1 MENKLNDLTICV
13 IGLGYVGFPLALAF
27 SKHFNVV
34 GFDSSSKKI
43 DELKPYNSETFSIR
57 NDDSGICEAD
67 INVIAVPTPVDR
79 HKDPDLGCILSAA
92 QSIGKNLKKGCTVVL
107 ESSVYPGTTE
117 EIVVPEIEKFGWKC
131 GLDFKVGYSPERINP
146 GDPEHGVDKITK
158 LVSGQDDETT
168 SLLKYVYSKVC
179 QRVHVT
185 RNIKTAEAAKI
196 IENTQRDI
204 NIALCNELS
213 MIFARMGIH
222 SDEVLDAAATKW
234 NFARYSPGLVGGH
247 CIPVDPY
254 YLVYKA
260 RELGYHSQVILAG
273 REINDSMP
281 QYVAQQAIRLINDRS
296 RLIKGSKVL
305 IMGLTYKENVPDIR
319 ETPSKEIIK
328 ELSEYGVDIFAHDPL
343 VDDIPGQF
351 GVKPVSDIRALSGLD
366 CVIITVKHSN
376 FNPYTL
382 ADMKAIMKP
391 GPVLVDVRGLFP
403 REEARNEG
411 FSYFSL

>member
-1 MENKLNDLTICV
+1 MQNKLSNITICV

-27 SKHFNVV
+27 SKHFRVI
-34 GFDSSSKKI
+34 GFDASAKRVNEISS
-43 DELKPYNSETFSIR
+43 YNSDNFRIR
-57 NDDSGICEAD
+57 NDDSGINEAD

-92 QSIGKNLKKGCTVVL
+92 QSVGKNLKKGCIVVL

-131 GLDFKVGYSPERINP
+131 GVDFKVGYSPERINP
-146 GDPEHGVDKITK
+146 GDPEHSVDKITK
-158 LVSGQDDETT
+158 LVSGQDEETT
-168 SLLKYVYSKVC
+168 ELLKVVYSKVC
-179 QRVHVT
+179 QKVYAT
-185 RNIKTAEAAKI
+185 SNIKTAEAAKI

-213 MIFARMGIH
+213 MIFARMGLY

-273 REINDSMP
+273 RKINDSMP
-281 QYVAQQAIRLINDRS
+281 QYVAHQAIKLINGRS

-305 IMGLTYKENVPDIR
+305 IMGLTYKENVPDTR

-328 ELSEYGVDIFAHDPL
+328 ELLEYGVDIFAHDPL
-343 VDDIPGQF
+343 VEDILGEF
-351 GVKPVSDIRALSGLD
+351 GVNPVPDIKALKGFD
-366 CVIITVKHSN
+366 CVIITVKHSQ
-376 FNPYTL
+376 FSAYSL
-382 ADMKAIMKP
+382 ADLKAIMKP
-391 GPVLVDVRGLFP
+391 GPVLVDVRGLFR
-403 REEARNEG
+403 REDAINKG